1 MPWTL
6 DRWPPEPRDALDTDF
21 IINEVR
27 AALAERDGL
36 VQAGYVPD
44 EFGRWDPLRGTPTD
58 GDPAPAPTV
67 ANFQFEIQEMLDLTW
82 PLRWWDPNR
91 NMLSA
96 LANLCQDAFGA
107 DGWSYDLTA
116 EDGQGNPA
124 NPWTPPYATIFEEL
138 YETVNRLDRVRILP
152 TVSESER
159 RDSVYRLTFGI
170 NDWPQE
176 RAATFAMFD
185 GDDDGVSV
193 GLLYDVGMGGE
204 VFDAGASEQWFLE
217 SRGFR
222 MTFATGALVGY
233 TVQGAWLDFTTEA
246 PGGPADFAD
255 TFTAEVA
262 DAEGTSLDTFDSADY
277 GPKHILVPADSINT
291 GADTSLVIRST
302 RDDSTDRPAWSPG
315 GPNYTSTYREGL
327 AVTGPIR
334 LIVEVD
340 FEYRG

>member
-1 MPWTL
+1 MPWTPE
-6 DRWPPEPRDALDTDF
+6 RWPPEPCDALDTEG

-36 VQAGYVPD
+36 VQAGYVP
-44 EFGRWDPLRGTPTD
+44 EVFSRWDPLRGTPTGKD
-58 GDPAPAPTV
+58 SVPWPTV
-67 ANFQFEIQEMLDLTW
+67 ANFQFEIHRMLDLVW

-91 NMLSA
+91 DTLYT

-124 NPWTPPYATIFEEL
+124 NPWTPPYAAIFREL

-152 TVSESER
+152 TASESER

-170 NDWPQE
+170 SNWPEE
-176 RAATFAMFD
+176 RAATFALFD
-185 GDDDGVSV
+185 GDDDGQTVNLS
-193 GLLYDVGMGGE
+193 YDVGMGGE

-217 SRGFR
+217 SRRFR
-222 MTFATGALVGY
+222 MTFATGALAGY
-233 TVQGAWLDFTTEA
+233 TVQEAWLDFTTEA
-246 PGGPADFAD
+246 PPGSADFSD

-262 DAEGTSLDTFDSADY
+262 DGEGTPLGSFDSADY
-277 GPKHILVPADSINT
+277 GPKRILVPADSIHT

-302 RDDSTDRPAWSPG
+302 RDDTSDRPAWSPG
-315 GPNYTSTYREGL
+315 GPDYTSTYREGL
-327 AVTGPIR
+327 AVTGPVR

-340 FEYRG
+340 FEYHG